1 MGVLAIVLIAC
12 AAVLVIGAEWPRLAA
27 RTGADKRVRRK
38 RTRRKSGLTLVEGE
52 GEVEGDDR
60 DDFERSVARDLENL
74 PVLPERDDQS
84 RR

>member
-27 RTGADKRVRRK
+27 RTGAAKRVRRK

-52 GEVEGDDR
+52 GNDR
-60 DDFERSVARDLENL
+60 DDFERSVERDLENL
-74 PVLPERDDQS
+74 PVLPERDDHLS
-84 RR
+84 R